1 MIARLHGHVVA
12 LEDGAVVVD
21 VGGIGYR
28 VHVPATLVADLAP
41 VGKVVTL
48 HTYLHVR
55 ENEMELFG
63 ATDPAAVA
71 LFRLLLTV
79 SGIGP
84 RAALAIL
91 STFEPS
97 TVEQAIVAEDVT
109 RLTEAPGI
117 GRKTAQRIVLD
128 LKAKLEA
135 QGIVARPAGGFA
147 AHDARA
153 AEDADA
159 VAALLA
165 LGYTRGEARTA
176 LATAG
181 LAADAALEDRIVA
194 ALRVLSR

>member
-71 LFRLLLTV
+71 LFAC
-79 SGIGP
+79 S
-84 RAALAIL
+84 
-91 STFEPS
+91 
-97 TVEQAIVAEDVT
+97 
-109 RLTEAPGI
+109 
-117 GRKTAQRIVLD
+117 
-128 LKAKLEA
+128 
-135 QGIVARPAGGFA
+135 
-147 AHDARA
+147 
-153 AEDADA
+153 
-159 VAALLA
+159 
-165 LGYTRGEARTA
+165 
-176 LATAG
+176 
-181 LAADAALEDRIVA
+181 
-194 ALRVLSR
+194 

>member
-1 MIARLHGHVVA
+1 M
-12 LEDGAVVVD
+12 
-21 VGGIGYR
+21 
-28 VHVPATLVADLAP
+28 
-41 VGKVVTL
+41 
-48 HTYLHVR
+48 
-55 ENEMELFG
+55 
-63 ATDPAAVA
+63 
-71 LFRLLLTV
+71 
-79 SGIGP
+79 
-84 RAALAIL
+84 AIL